1 MSHRIKLAK
10 PLEQGEFI
18 VVFQNGVEKIYQIEG
33 IVKVFPQLRELVHN
47 EKLFQ
52 QIKIDAGG
60 YGVSWNDELDLDAEE
75 IWENGIETGIVYEME
90 LEETV
95 GEALICARLEAGMT
109 QKQLAEMT
117 GISQG
122 DISKIERGLGNPS
135 LNTLKRLAKGMGKRL
150 KIEFIQ
156 K

>member
-90 LEETV
+90 LEETI
-95 GEALICARLEAGMT
+95 GEALICARMEAGMT

>member
-90 LEETV
+90 LEETI
-95 GEALICARLEAGMT
+95 GEALICARMEAGMT

-122 DISKIERGLGNPS
+122 DISKMERGLGNPS